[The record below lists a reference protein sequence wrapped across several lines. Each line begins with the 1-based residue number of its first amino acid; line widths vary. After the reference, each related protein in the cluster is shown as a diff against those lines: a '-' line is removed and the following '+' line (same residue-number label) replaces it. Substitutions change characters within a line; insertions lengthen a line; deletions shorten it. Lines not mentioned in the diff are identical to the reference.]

1 MHVGSRGRGAIQ
13 GEQTLQ
19 AGQPLQGVRY
29 PGPEELGK
37 DEKLS
42 QRREAGAL
50 FSRDHE
56 VTSSMIRAK
65 PVPCPCN
72 LSHSKTVLLWG
83 GLTHLSDLCSECSG
97 TAGARQRSSHPQF
110 NLKPRLRD
118 INGPNDTSL
127 PPSLLT
133 PLSCPEF
140 TLMVTLITLC

>member
-1 MHVGSRGRGAIQ
+1 MCLPEWEEGEEMHVGSRGRGAIQ

-29 PGPEELGK
+29 PGPEVLGK

-65 PVPCPCN
+65 PVPGPCN
-72 LSHSKTVLLWG
+72 VSHSKMVLVWG
-83 GLTHLSDLCSECSG
+83 GLTHSSDLCSECSG
-97 TAGARQRSSHPQF
+97 TPGARQRSSHPAIQ
-110 NLKPRLRD
+110 LKTTFEGHQWPKL
-118 INGPNDTSL
+118 
-127 PPSLLT
+127 
-133 PLSCPEF
+133 
-140 TLMVTLITLC
+140 

>member
-65 PVPCPCN
+65 LVPCPCN

-83 GLTHLSDLCSECSG
+83 GLTRLSDLCSECSEG
-97 TAGARQRSSHPQF
+97 QGNDRATQQF